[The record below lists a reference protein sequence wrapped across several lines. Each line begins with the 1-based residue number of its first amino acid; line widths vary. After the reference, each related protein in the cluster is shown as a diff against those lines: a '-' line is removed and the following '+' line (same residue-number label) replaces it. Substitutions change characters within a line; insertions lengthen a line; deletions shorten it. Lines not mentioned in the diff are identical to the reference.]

1 MADVNHTAVSDIG
14 SLDYATVERRIDKL
28 WDQLNAAR
36 SIIGTVSDSIERM
49 ISGNGRT
56 NGRPH
61 DPIFALDAARDL
73 LNEME
78 EGLDVNELLAPT
90 NEEARS

>member
-1 MADVNHTAVSDIG
+1 MADGNHTPTSDIG

-56 NGRPH
+56 NGMPH
-61 DPIFALDAARDL
+61 DPIFALIAARGL
-73 LNEME
+73 LNKIE

-90 NEEARS
+90 DEEARS

>member
-1 MADVNHTAVSDIG
+1 MADVNHTPPSDIG

-49 ISGNGRT
+49 ISGGRT
-56 NGRPH
+56 NGMPH
-61 DPIFALDAARDL
+61 DPIFALIAARGL
-73 LNEME
+73 LNKIE
-78 EGLDVNELLAPT
+78 EGLDMNELLAPT
-90 NEEARS
+90 DEEARS

>member
-1 MADVNHTAVSDIG
+1 MADGNHTPQSDIG

-28 WDQLNAAR
+28 WGQLNAAR
-36 SIIGTVSDSIERM
+36 SIIGTASDSIERM
-49 ISGNGRT
+49 ISGGRT
-56 NGRPH
+56 NGMLH
-61 DPIFALDAARDL
+61 DPIFALIAARDL

-90 NEEARS
+90 EGARS

>member
-14 SLDYATVERRIDKL
+14 ALDYATVERRIDKL
-28 WDQLNAAR
+28 WDQLNAAH
-36 SIIGTVSDSIERM
+36 SIIGTVSDSINCM

-56 NGRPH
+56 SGAPH
-61 DPIFALDAARDL
+61 DPIFALSAARDL

-90 NEEARS
+90 EEAQS